1 MVELKGFKVN
11 KIELENRVKPG
22 TQLKL
27 QNQLNYNMN
36 YLNDN
41 KTCVG
46 ILNFRLTDES
56 ANPFEC
62 KVEMVAEFNYTPDEE
77 RTDIHVTSFDQLFPF
92 LRQLIHTVTSVSGM
106 QGLMIP
112 ILHLNRNTVRVN
124 ENVPEGSDNS
134 PLN

>member
-11 KIELENRVKPG
+11 KIDFENRVKPG

-46 ILNFRLTDES
+46 ILNFRLRDES

-62 KVEMVAEFNYTPDEE
+62 KIEMVAEFTYADEE
-77 RTDIHVTSFDQLFPF
+77 KADIHVKSFDQLFPF
-92 LRQLIHTVTSVSGM
+92 LRQLIHTVTAVSGM

-112 ILHLNRNTVRVN
+112 TIRLNRNTVSVN
-124 ENVPEGSDNS
+124 SNVPEGSDNS

>member
-56 ANPFEC
+56 ANPFEF

-77 RTDIHVTSFDQLFPF
+77 RADIHVNSFDQLFPF
-92 LRQLIHTVTSVSGM
+92 LRQLIHTVTSTSGM

-112 ILHLNRNTVRVN
+112 ILHLNKNTVRVN

>member
-11 KIELENRVKPG
+11 KIDFENRVKPG

-46 ILNFRLTDES
+46 ILNFRLRDES

-62 KVEMVAEFNYTPDEE
+62 KIEMVAEFNYTPDEE
-77 RTDIHVTSFDQLFPF
+77 RADIHVKSFDQLFRF
-92 LRQLIHTVTSVSGM
+92 CASLSIQLRLFQVC
-106 QGLMIP
+106 
-112 ILHLNRNTVRVN
+112 RA
-124 ENVPEGSDNS
+124 
-134 PLN
+134 

>member
-1 MVELKGFKVN
+1 MVDLKGFKVN

-27 QNQLNYNMN
+27 QNQLNYNIN

-46 ILNFRLTDES
+46 ILNFRLTDEL
-56 ANPFEC
+56 ANPFEF
-62 KVEMVAEFNYTPDEE
+62 KVEIVAEFNYTPDEE
-77 RTDIHVTSFDQLFPF
+77 RTDIHVNSFDQLFPF
-92 LRQLIHTVTSVSGM
+92 LRQLIHTVTSTSGM

-112 ILHLNRNTVRVN
+112 ILHLNKNTVRVN